1 MTKLWRQMLG
11 DAIRG
16 TRRERGERLVDDA
29 ETAGISPQYLSEIER
44 GRKEPSS
51 EMVEAVAEA
60 LGLTTLDLVRRAA
73 DESAAATG
81 PTTTSRLASVTSL
94 RSDGSDGSDRTD
106 RPERPDRTRASVL
119 ALAG

>member
-16 TRRERGERLVDDA
+16 TRRERGERLVDVA

-51 EMVEAVAEA
+51 EMVEAVAGA
-60 LGLTTLDLVRRAA
+60 LGMTTLDLVRRAA
-73 DESAAATG
+73 DGSAAATR
-81 PTTTSRLASVTSL
+81 PATRLVSVTSL
-94 RSDGSDGSDRTD
+94 RTELPAPLEQPGGTQG
-106 RPERPDRTRASVL
+106 SVL